1 MSSSKSLEE
10 RISYFFNS
18 VEIVEEDGER
28 AKKAIFSKGIEK
40 HIIIIEPNEEMLGMI
55 KRSLPQGVWQNN

>member
-1 MSSSKSLEE
+1 MNREAELL
-10 RISYFFNS
+10 YFYYQKNS
-18 VEIVEEDGER
+18 
-28 AKKAIFSKGIEK
+28 EK